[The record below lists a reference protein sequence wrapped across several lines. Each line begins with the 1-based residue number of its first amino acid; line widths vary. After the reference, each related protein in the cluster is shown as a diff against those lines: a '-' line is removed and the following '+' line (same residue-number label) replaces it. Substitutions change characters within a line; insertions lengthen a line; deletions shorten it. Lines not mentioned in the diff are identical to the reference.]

1 MQADEVTDK
10 EQLFSSTDIADWI
23 IPAVYMGHLSSV
35 VWLKPPWAMQ
45 IAEGKHSLIVGRD
58 KTTGYIR
65 WLLTVYVRPLQVLC
79 VLLFLVP
86 LPHAFGNFQIISILS
101 SLYTVYTK

>member
-1 MQADEVTDK
+1 MYFFHPCISLPSSVLQYYCHRIQADEVTDK
-10 EQLFSSTDIADWI
+10 DQLFSCTDIADWI

-65 WLLTVYVRPLQVLC
+65 
-79 VLLFLVP
+79 
-86 LPHAFGNFQIISILS
+86 
-101 SLYTVYTK
+101 